1 MKVVIIGVGTSAMTT
16 ADILVADHNFSV
28 AGFVG
33 IAEENKIFSGKKV
46 YSNIPYLGD
55 RSILK
60 KIKDNDVVGFI
71 AAIGNRYLR
80 EDAYYEAS
88 LAGLAPINAI
98 SKNAFIEPTVKLG
111 KGVFVGPGSILL
123 HKAVVGDNCIIGEG
137 VIAEF
142 NTKIGENCNI
152 DTGSIIGGNSSI
164 ERNVSVGIRS
174 TIYRDIKVG
183 KNQNIEPGLICK
195 ENLPSLKRAD
205 NIKKKK

>member
-1 MKVVIIGVGTSAMTT
+1 MKVVIIGVGQSAMTT

-28 AGFVG
+28 AGFIG
-33 IAEENKIFSGKKV
+33 ISEENKIFSGKKV

-98 SKNAFIEPTVKLG
+98 SKNANYKNEAMKDLEFI
-111 KGVFVGPGSILL
+111 
-123 HKAVVGDNCIIGEG
+123 N
-137 VIAEF
+137 F
-142 NTKIGENCNI
+142 NTSENFLE
-152 DTGSIIGGNSSI
+152 II
-164 ERNVSVGIRS
+164 
-174 TIYRDIKVG
+174 K
-183 KNQNIEPGLICK
+183 
-195 ENLPSLKRAD
+195 
-205 NIKKKK
+205 

>member
-1 MKVVIIGVGTSAMTT
+1 MIAIITPNQTKSIPNTFAAGTSR
-16 ADILVADHNFSV
+16 
-28 AGFVG
+28 G
-33 IAEENKIFSGKKV
+33 KI
-46 YSNIPYLGD
+46 
-55 RSILK
+55 
-60 KIKDNDVVGFI
+60 
-71 AAIGNRYLR
+71 
-80 EDAYYEAS
+80 
-88 LAGLAPINAI
+88 INAI

-164 ERNVSVGIRS
+164 ERNVSVGIRA
-174 TIYRDIKVG
+174 TICRAIKVG

-195 ENLPSLKRAD
+195 ENLPSLKAD
-205 NIKKKK
+205 CCEYSFTLSKIVLL